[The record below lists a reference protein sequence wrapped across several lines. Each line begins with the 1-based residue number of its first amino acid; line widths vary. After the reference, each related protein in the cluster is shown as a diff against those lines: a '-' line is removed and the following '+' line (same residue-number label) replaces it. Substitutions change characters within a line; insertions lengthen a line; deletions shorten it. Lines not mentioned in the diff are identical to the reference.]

1 MLGPGAAG
9 GAGGGGNRSKTTNRP
24 PAVGVS
30 GVEITAGFV
39 PGAEPAQTAAPH
51 RPARQ
56 IVATSAQRPGNVR
69 KRAFLFEVDVE
80 PVDDM

>member
-1 MLGPGAAG
+1 MFGPGAAG
-9 GAGGGGNRSKTTNRP
+9 GAGGGGSRSKTTNRP

-30 GVEITAGFV
+30 GVEITAEFV
-39 PGAEPAQTAAPH
+39 SRADPAQTVAPH

-69 KRAFLFEVDVE
+69 ERAFVFEVNVE
-80 PVDDM
+80 PVDGI